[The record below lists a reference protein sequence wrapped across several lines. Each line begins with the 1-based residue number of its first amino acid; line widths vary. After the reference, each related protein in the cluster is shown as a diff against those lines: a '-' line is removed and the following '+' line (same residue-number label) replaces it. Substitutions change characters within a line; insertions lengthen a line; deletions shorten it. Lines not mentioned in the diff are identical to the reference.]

1 MNAPFET
8 TSLRKQVRLLGDT
21 LGEVIR
27 SSAGDALFNKV
38 EDIRQTSKDAQD
50 SGDFEGL
57 HALLRSLDDDT
68 ILLIAKAFS
77 QFLNLTNI
85 AEQHHTTIAETSQ
98 QFSAAATMDRAITRL
113 QETHTSRSIA
123 DGLDSLHIDLV
134 LTAHPTEITR
144 RTLIH
149 KFAEIN
155 RCLGALDR
163 SLLNQTEST
172 RIAERLADLVSQ
184 IWHTEEFREAR
195 PSPVDEA
202 RWGFAVIENS
212 LWDAVPAFQRD
223 VDELCLQRQLRP
235 RPLNWK
241 PVQISSWIGGDRDGN
256 PNVTAD
262 ITRQVI
268 LLAQWQACDLLIRD
282 LSLLQEELSLATATP
297 EIFEEAGHVREPYRT
312 IVRRLRDKVVAQR
325 AALQAAINQHEPS
338 PVALTLE
345 ELLDPLKRC
354 YDSLTA
360 VGVTTIANGQL
371 LDTMRRL
378 RCFGPHLITLDIR
391 QESSRHTAALS
402 ELTQHLKLG
411 DYASWNEEKRL
422 DWLRAELDNPRPLL
436 PDNWQCSTEV
446 REVINTF
453 QEIARTPRAA
463 LGCYVISMAG
473 ASSDVLA
480 VQLLLKITGGHLD
493 IPVAPLFE
501 TLDDL
506 NRAPSVIGTL
516 LEDARFRDRT
526 DRQLTVMIGYS
537 DSAKDA
543 GMLAAGWAQ
552 YRAQEELLAVCREY
566 GVSLTLF
573 HGRGGTIGRG
583 GAPAHD
589 ALLSQPPGSLHNG
602 LRVTEQGEMIRTK
615 LGLTPLAVNTLGQY
629 ASAILQAN
637 LLPPP
642 TPRQPWREL
651 MDKLSQHSCDH
662 YRSWVREDPQFVPYF
677 RQATPEQ
684 ELAKLPLGSRPAR
697 RRSDGGIASLRAIP
711 WIFAWS
717 QNRLM
722 LPAWLGAGAALQKV
736 MEEGHLESL
745 RDMERDWPFFRSRL
759 SMLEMVLT
767 KTDLSVATFYDQ
779 LLVEESLRSIG
790 SKLRDQLRADMESL
804 KELLN
809 SDVLLA
815 HNPWG
820 RESIQLR
827 NIYTTPLNLLQ
838 AELLRREREAPDPE
852 VEKALM
858 VTIAGVAAGM
868 RNTG

>member
-8 TSLRKQVRLLGDT
+8 TRLRKHVRQLGDT
-21 LGEVIR
+21 LGDVIR
-27 SSAGDALFNKV
+27 ASAGETLFNKV
-38 EDIRQTSKDAQD
+38 EEIRQTSKDAQD
-50 SGDFEGL
+50 SGDFAEL
-57 HALLRSLDDDT
+57 HTLLRSLDDDT

-85 AEQHHTTIAETSQ
+85 AEQHHTTTVETSE
-98 QFSAAATMDRAITRL
+98 QFSAAATMQRAVSRL
-113 QETHTSRSIA
+113 QETHTPRSIA
-123 DGLDSLHIDLV
+123 DGMDSLHIDLV

-155 RCLGALDR
+155 RCLGNLDR
-163 SLLNQTEST
+163 SLLNPVEST
-172 RIAERLADLVSQ
+172 SVTDRLADLISQ
-184 IWHTEEFREAR
+184 IWHTEEFRESR

-223 VDELCLQRQLRP
+223 VDALCSRYQLRP
-235 RPLNWK
+235 RQLDWK

-262 ITRQVI
+262 VTRQVI

-282 LSLLQEELSLATATP
+282 LSLLQEELSLATATE
-297 EIFEEAGHVREPYRT
+297 EIFEEAGHAREPYRA
-312 IVRRLRDKVVAQR
+312 IIRRLKDKVANQR
-325 AALQAAINQHEPS
+325 STLQAAINQHQPS

-345 ELLDPLKRC
+345 ELLEPLKRC
-354 YDSLTA
+354 HESLLA
-360 VGVTTIANGQL
+360 VGIPTVANGHL

-402 ELTQHLKLG
+402 ELTQHLQLG
-411 DYASWNEEKRL
+411 DYASWNEQQRL
-422 DWLRAELDNPRPLL
+422 EWLQAELDNPRPLL
-436 PDNWQCSTEV
+436 PENWQCSPEV

-453 QEIARTPRAA
+453 YEIARTPRAA

-480 VQLLLKITGGHLD
+480 VQLLLKVTGGHLD

-506 NRAPSVIGTL
+506 NRAPDVINTL
-516 LEDARFRDRT
+516 LQDARFRDRT
-526 DRQLTVMIGYS
+526 DRRLTVMIGYS

-552 YRAQEELLAVCREY
+552 YRAQEELLAVCQDY

-642 TPRQPWREL
+642 TPRQQWREL
-651 MDKLSQHSCDH
+651 MNKLSQHSCDH
-662 YRSWVREDPQFVPYF
+662 YRSWVRDDPQFVPYF

-722 LPAWLGAGAALQKV
+722 LPAWLGAGAALQQL
-736 MEEGHLESL
+736 MDQGHLETL

-759 SMLEMVLT
+759 SMLEMVLA

-779 LLVEESLRSIG
+779 LLVEESLKDIG
-790 SKLRDQLRADMESL
+790 SKLREQLRADMETL
-804 KELLN
+804 KELIN
-809 SDVLLA
+809 SEVLLA

-838 AELLRREREAPDPE
+838 AELLRRERETPDPE

>member
-8 TSLRKQVRLLGDT
+8 TRLRKHVRQLGDT
-21 LGEVIR
+21 LGDVIR
-27 SSAGDALFNKV
+27 ASAGETLFNKV
-38 EDIRQTSKDAQD
+38 EEIRQTSKDAQD
-50 SGDFEGL
+50 TGDFAEL
-57 HALLRSLDDDT
+57 HTLLRSLDDDT

-85 AEQHHTTIAETSQ
+85 AEQHHTTTVETSE
-98 QFSAAATMDRAITRL
+98 QFSAAATMQRAVSRL
-113 QETHTSRSIA
+113 QETHTPRSIA
-123 DGLDSLHIDLV
+123 DGMDSLHIDLV

-155 RCLGALDR
+155 RCLGNLDR
-163 SLLNQTEST
+163 SLLNPVEST
-172 RIAERLADLVSQ
+172 SVTDRLADLISQ
-184 IWHTEEFREAR
+184 IWHTEEFRESR

-223 VDELCLQRQLRP
+223 VDALCSRYQLRP
-235 RPLNWK
+235 RQLDWK

-262 ITRQVI
+262 VTRQVI

-282 LSLLQEELSLATATP
+282 LSLLQEELSLATATA
-297 EIFEEAGHVREPYRT
+297 EIFEEAGHAREPYRA
-312 IVRRLRDKVVAQR
+312 IIRRLKDKVANQR
-325 AALQAAINQHEPS
+325 STLQAAINQHQPS

-345 ELLDPLKRC
+345 ELLEPLKRC
-354 YDSLTA
+354 HESLLA
-360 VGVTTIANGQL
+360 VGIPTVANGQL

-402 ELTQHLKLG
+402 ELTQHLQLG
-411 DYASWNEEKRL
+411 DYASWNEQQRL
-422 DWLRAELDNPRPLL
+422 EWLQAELDNPRPLL
-436 PDNWQCSTEV
+436 PESWQCSPEV

-453 QEIARTPRAA
+453 YEIARTPRAA

-480 VQLLLKITGGHLD
+480 VQLLLKATGGHLD

-506 NRAPSVIGTL
+506 NCAPGVIGTL
-516 LEDARFRDRT
+516 LENSCFRDRT
-526 DRQLTVMIGYS
+526 DRRLTVMIGYS

-552 YRAQEELLAVCREY
+552 YRAQEELLAVCQDY

-642 TPRQPWREL
+642 TPRQQWREL
-651 MDKLSQHSCDH
+651 MNKLSQHSCDH
-662 YRSWVREDPQFVPYF
+662 YRSWVRDDPQFVPYF

-722 LPAWLGAGAALQKV
+722 LPAWLGAGAALQQL
-736 MEEGHLESL
+736 MDQGHLETL

-759 SMLEMVLT
+759 SMLEMVLA

-779 LLVEESLRSIG
+779 LLVEESLKDIG
-790 SKLRDQLRADMESL
+790 SKLREQLRADMETL
-804 KELLN
+804 KELIN
-809 SDVLLA
+809 TAVLLA
-815 HNPWG
+815 HNAWG

-838 AELLRREREAPDPE
+838 AELLRRERETPDPE

>member
-8 TSLRKQVRLLGDT
+8 TRLRKHVRQLGDT
-21 LGEVIR
+21 LGDVIR
-27 SSAGDALFNKV
+27 ASAGETLFNKV
-38 EDIRQTSKDAQD
+38 EEIRQTSKDAQD
-50 SGDFEGL
+50 TGDFAEL
-57 HALLRSLDDDT
+57 HTLLRSLDDDT

-85 AEQHHTTIAETSQ
+85 AEQHHTTTVETSE
-98 QFSAAATMDRAITRL
+98 QFSAAATMQRAVSRL
-113 QETHTSRSIA
+113 QETHTPRSIA
-123 DGLDSLHIDLV
+123 DGMDSLHIDLV

-155 RCLGALDR
+155 RCLGNLDR
-163 SLLNQTEST
+163 SLLNPVEST
-172 RIAERLADLVSQ
+172 SVTDRLADLISQ
-184 IWHTEEFREAR
+184 IWHTEEFRESR

-223 VDELCLQRQLRP
+223 VDALCSRYQLRP
-235 RPLNWK
+235 RQLDWK

-262 ITRQVI
+262 VTRQVI

-282 LSLLQEELSLATATP
+282 LSLLQEELSLATATS
-297 EIFEEAGHVREPYRT
+297 EIFEEAGHAREPYRA
-312 IVRRLRDKVVAQR
+312 IIRRLKDKVANQR
-325 AALQAAINQHEPS
+325 STLQAAINQHQPS

-345 ELLDPLKRC
+345 ELLEPLKRC
-354 YDSLTA
+354 HESLLA
-360 VGVTTIANGQL
+360 VGIPTVANGQL

-402 ELTQHLKLG
+402 ELTQHLQLG
-411 DYASWNEEKRL
+411 DYASWNEQQRL
-422 DWLRAELDNPRPLL
+422 EWLQAELDNPRPLL
-436 PDNWQCSTEV
+436 PENWQCSPEV

-453 QEIARTPRAA
+453 YEIARTPRAA

-480 VQLLLKITGGHLD
+480 VQLLLKATGGHLD

-506 NRAPSVIGTL
+506 NCAPGVIGTL
-516 LEDARFRDRT
+516 LENSCFRDRT

-552 YRAQEELLAVCREY
+552 YRAQEELLAVCQDY

-642 TPRQPWREL
+642 TPRQQWREL
-651 MDKLSQHSCDH
+651 MNKLSQHSCDH
-662 YRSWVREDPQFVPYF
+662 YRSWVRDDPQFVPYF

-722 LPAWLGAGAALQKV
+722 LPAWLGAGAALQQL
-736 MEEGHLESL
+736 MDQGHLETL

-759 SMLEMVLT
+759 SMFEMVLA

-779 LLVEESLRSIG
+779 LLVEESLKDIG
-790 SKLRDQLRADMESL
+790 SKLREQLRADMETL
-804 KELLN
+804 KELIN
-809 SDVLLA
+809 TEVLLA
-815 HNPWG
+815 HNAWG

-838 AELLRREREAPDPE
+838 AELLRRERETPDPE